1 MTIFN
6 ALNLIGG
13 LCLFLF
19 GMNLMGQALER
30 RAGSGL
36 RSLLEKMTQNRLMG
50 LLAGLGV
57 TAVIQSSYGY
67 GCRFRQ
73 FRFDDA
79 APVHRCYH
87 GRQYR
92 YHRYGLDPQPLRYRG
107 KQPFGANV

>member
-36 RSLLEKMTQNRLMG
+36 RSLLEKMTQNRIG
-50 LLAGLGV
+50 KHEENF
-57 TAVIQSSYGY
+57 TE
-67 GCRFRQ
+67 
-73 FRFDDA
+73 
-79 APVHRCYH
+79 
-87 GRQYR
+87 
-92 YHRYGLDPQPLRYRG
+92 LR
-107 KQPFGANV
+107 NIS